1 MNIESIVNKIIE
13 VEKIIDGGLFDNYH
27 NFLDFEEDLKE
38 EINDNGFDN
47 ILEFYVKLKEDL
59 EEVQKNSLQELINIL
74 LRY

>member
-27 NFLDFEEDLKE
+27 NFLDFEEDLRE

-59 EEVQKNSLQELINIL
+59 EGVEKKSLQDLINIL